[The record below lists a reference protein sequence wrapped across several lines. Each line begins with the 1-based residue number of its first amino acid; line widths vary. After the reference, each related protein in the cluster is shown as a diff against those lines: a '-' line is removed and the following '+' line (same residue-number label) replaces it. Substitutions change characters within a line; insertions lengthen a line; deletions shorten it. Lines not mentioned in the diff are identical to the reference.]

1 MSNQSPRIL
10 IADDHALIRDSL
22 PLIMGES
29 MPETTFGKA
38 SNSQEVLEQIEAE
51 EWDIVILDLGLPGD
65 REVETL
71 TKIRTIRPSLPVL
84 ILSMLS
90 EDKMGAISIQAGA
103 NGYLCKTADLNLIRI
118 AVTEILAG
126 RQYISWELAAKL
138 TTAKNRPLG
147 LKALSANETS
157 VLLDLGRG
165 LSVIEIADKMMVT
178 DSSIE
183 AYRSQILEKLELNN
197 SADLIRYVTEHR
209 LLDS

>member
-29 MPETTFGKA
+29 MPEAIFGKA
-38 SNSQEVLEQIEAE
+38 SNSKEVFQLIETE

-65 REVETL
+65 REVESL
-71 TKIRTIRPSLPVL
+71 TKIRAIRPNLPIL

-90 EDKMGAISIQAGA
+90 EEKMGAISIQAGA

-126 RQYISWELAAKL
+126 RQYISWELTATL
-138 TTAKNRPLG
+138 TTTKNRPLG
-147 LKALSANETS
+147 LKALSTRETS

-165 LSVIEIADKMMVT
+165 LSIKEIADNMMDT
-178 DSSIE
+178 DSSIGT
-183 AYRSQILEKLELNN
+183 YRSRILDKLDLKN
-197 SADLIRYVTEHR
+197 SADLVRYVTEHR